1 MPENHQNHNN
11 VAPLLSHV
19 PLHNIQEGMRR
30 MKIEKKEEGEEYPK
44 REGEPDCIYYLRTGR
59 CGYASNCRFNHPPF
73 LPQNDQSKSE
83 LPQRDGQ
90 PDCGHFLKTGTCK
103 YGSMC
108 KYHHPLDRRGAEE
121 VSLNALGFPL
131 REEKPCPYYLRT
143 QKCKYGAACKFD
155 HPQPTSAESALPV
168 SGAIAVGIGSSLPST
183 GIPYVGGGALPAW
196 PWTRSSRIPG
206 PQAYMPYFIPPL
218 QGPVATQNW
227 NGYLGN
233 MSSVSASGIMGTD
246 LVYNPMNSG
255 ELISGAQAD
264 LSTMT
269 ISNLPERPDQ
279 PECRYFMSTGGCKY
293 GSNCKFHHPKGR
305 IAHSLGPHGLPLRPG
320 EEICGHF
327 STYGICKYGP
337 TCKFNHPIAGYIS
350 SYYYGMPSMPYFN
363 QPFFP
368 NQRNLAVPNPTETSQ
383 SKSSKITD
391 WIQKPETVEGK
402 NRQHSAT
409 NPSEVPLEK
418 TDDQSVSG
426 ESYRPLT
433 DVFFRTAA
441 GRG

>member
-1 MPENHQNHNN
+1 MPENRQNHNN
-11 VAPLLSHV
+11 VALN
-19 PLHNIQEGMRR
+19 NIQEGILR
-30 MKIEKKEEGEEYPK
+30 MKIEKKEEGEEYPN
-44 REGEPDCIYYLRTGR
+44 RPGEPDCIYYLRTGR
-59 CGYASNCRFNHPPF
+59 CGYATNCRFNHPP
-73 LPQNDQSKSE
+73 LPPPQTDEGESE

-108 KYHHPLDRRGAEE
+108 KYHHPLDRRGAED
-121 VSLNALGFPL
+121 VPLNSLGLPL
-131 REEKPCPYYLRT
+131 REQEKPCPFYLRT

-155 HPQPTSAESALPV
+155 HPQPTSVVETALPV

-183 GIPYVGGGALPAW
+183 GIPYVGGAAVPAW
-196 PWTRSSRIPG
+196 PWSRTSRVPG
-206 PQAYMPYFIPPL
+206 PPAYMPYIIPPL
-218 QGPVATQNW
+218 QGPVAAQNW

-233 MSSVSASGIMGTD
+233 MSSMAASAVVGTD

-255 ELISGAQAD
+255 EQAD

-269 ISNLPERPDQ
+269 VSNLPERPDQ

-320 EEICGHF
+320 EDICGHF
-327 STYGICKYGP
+327 SSYGICKYGS

-350 SYYYGMPSMPYFN
+350 SYYYGMPSIPYLN
-363 QPFFP
+363 QPFFATP
-368 NQRNLAVPNPTETSQ
+368 RNLAVPNSTETSQ

-402 NRQHSAT
+402 NRQHSVT
-409 NPSEVPLEK
+409 KPIEVPNEK
-418 TDDQSVSG
+418 SDDQSVSV
-426 ESYRPLT
+426 SVAT
-433 DVFFRTAA
+433 DEIPRDQSD
-441 GRG
+441 